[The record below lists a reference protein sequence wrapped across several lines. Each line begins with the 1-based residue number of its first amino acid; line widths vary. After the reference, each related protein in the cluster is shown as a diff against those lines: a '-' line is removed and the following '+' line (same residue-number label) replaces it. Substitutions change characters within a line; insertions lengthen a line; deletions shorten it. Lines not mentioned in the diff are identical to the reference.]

1 MANIVVRT
9 KKDLYVS
16 HFEYLHKM
24 NDTINEVPFEMNSND
39 TRRTRGNTINI
50 LSALFISPSA
60 KALDTIL
67 DVAAPGL
74 LAVIGI
80 QPELNPC
87 PGNSTL
93 VISDS
98 IKAPCFTFILA

>member
-1 MANIVVRT
+1 
-9 KKDLYVS
+9 
-16 HFEYLHKM
+16 M
-24 NDTINEVPFEMNSND
+24 NDIIKEVSFEMNSND
-39 TRRTRGNTINI
+39 TCRARGNAINI

-67 DVAAPGL
+67 DVVAPGL